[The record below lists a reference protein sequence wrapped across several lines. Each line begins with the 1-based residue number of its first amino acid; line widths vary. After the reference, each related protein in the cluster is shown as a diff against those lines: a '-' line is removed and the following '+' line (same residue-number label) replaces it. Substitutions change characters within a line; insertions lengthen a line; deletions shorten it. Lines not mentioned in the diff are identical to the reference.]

1 MNRKYSLKKNRDIEK
16 LIRAKHSVGNKYY
29 AVYYQLGGAETKIA
43 VSPSRKIKS
52 AVARN
57 YEKRVAKEIL
67 RPLLPDLA
75 GVTMLLIIKNTVQ
88 ELSFR
93 EKKDQIEF
101 LMKKITKE
109 KI

>member
-16 LIRAKHSVGNKYY
+16 LIQAKHSVGNKYY
-29 AVYYQLGGAETKIA
+29 AIYYQSGDLKIA

-67 RPLLPDLA
+67 RPLLPNLS
-75 GVTMLLIIKNTVQ
+75 GITMLLIIKNTVQ
-88 ELSFR
+88 ELSFI

-101 LMKKITKE
+101 LIKKIIKE
-109 KI
+109 KK